1 LYEALKKKLTILALG
16 PMTNIATLI
25 QNHPDIIP
33 QIEKISICAARTLL
47 FNPGNG
53 KLNVFDYNYEL
64 DTKSMDV
71 ILNSPI
77 PLVFAD
83 MNRVH
88 TLISEM
94 IWLV

>member
-1 LYEALKKKLTILALG
+1 
-16 PMTNIATLI
+16 MTNIATLI

-33 QIEKISICAARTLL
+33 QIEKISICAARTPGLL

-71 ILNSPI
+71 ILILPFH
-77 PLVFAD
+77 LYLQD

-88 TLISEM
+88 TLISEIL

>member
-1 LYEALKKKLTILALG
+1 
-16 PMTNIATLI
+16 MTNIATLI

-33 QIEKISICAARTLL
+33 QIEKTICAARTPRLL

-71 ILNSPI
+71 ILILPFHLYL
-77 PLVFAD
+77 PD

-88 TLISEM
+88 TLISEIL

>member
-1 LYEALKKKLTILALG
+1 MTALG

-33 QIEKISICAARTLL
+33 QIEKINLCSKNAWVTIQSR
-47 FNPGNG
+47 NG

-71 ILNSPI
+71 ILILPFHLCGI
-77 PLVFAD
+77 
-83 MNRVH
+83 
-88 TLISEM
+88 
-94 IWLV
+94 